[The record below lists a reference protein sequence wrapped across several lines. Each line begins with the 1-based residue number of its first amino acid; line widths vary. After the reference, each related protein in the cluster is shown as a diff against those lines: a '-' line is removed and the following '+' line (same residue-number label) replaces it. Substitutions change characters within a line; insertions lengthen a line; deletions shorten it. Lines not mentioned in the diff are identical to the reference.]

1 MKKLIRL
8 TEGDLHRIIE
18 GAVKRTLNEIGDTP
32 RGQYMLGRLAA
43 RQHED
48 DQKSGN
54 YDKSNNTYY
63 YADKQMDQHN
73 LSRYPYFDG
82 YYGHDLGFHDF
93 EDTYE
98 EVWKKAFDY
107 LNTPSIK
114 KKFLSD
120 NIDLYHDIDE
130 DVLYSAADKYAFAH
144 TCPTDKEDVKFFK
157 DHWKYHNDIAYD
169 INHLKIN
176 MDVFGNNEK
185 KFINNQIQKF
195 IPLANSARWE

>member
-48 DQKSGN
+48 GN
-54 YDKSNNTYY
+54 YDKYNNTYY
-63 YADKQMDQHN
+63 YAVKQMDYHN

-93 EDTYE
+93 EDTYVK
-98 EVWKKAFDY
+98 VWKKAFNY

-114 KKFLSD
+114 KKFLND

-157 DHWKYHNDIAYD
+157 DYWKCHNDIAYD